1 MARTQSK
8 PHKNTSHI
16 TLKSLERRDRVKE
29 RKERV
34 VRTER
39 ERQRKRERQRERV
52 IAAKSNYKHRLV
64 QLARK

>member
-39 ERQRKRERQRERV
+39 ERQRKRERQRERE
-52 IAAKSNYKHRLV
+52 
-64 QLARK
+64 